1 MGMYTSVIIGKDSE
15 LQFKSDV
22 DDCETY
28 RIGDV
33 VNWKIWPDQPGIGK
47 LLDGVYEAVLVGNK
61 TEIQYSVVIDNHRV
75 IYAGRADVFVN
86 TEKIVPYQ
94 RGWWSE
100 SAWLKKDQEDA
111 EQRLRIAKEEVESL
125 RKEIAFLSTLE
136 GLDDSEIADRRK
148 KFYNGR
154 LQDALVSGLIEI
166 TSRPSLTRQ
175 LLMVTPAKSKKTYTR
190 SRSKK
195 MRTRPRNKKRR

>member
-28 RIGDV
+28 RVGDA

-47 LLDGVYEAVLVGNK
+47 LLDGVYEAALVGDK
-61 TEIQYSVVIDNHRV
+61 TDIKYFVVIDNHRV
-75 IYAGRADVFVN
+75 IYAGRGGVFEN
-86 TEKIVPYQ
+86 TEKIVPYE

-125 RKEIAFLSTLE
+125 KKEIAFLSTLE
-136 GLDDSEIADRRK
+136 GLDDLEIADRRK
-148 KFYNGR
+148 KFYSGR

-166 TSRPSLTRQ
+166 TSRPSLARQ
-175 LLMVTPAKSKKTYTR
+175 LLMVTPAKTKKTHTR
-190 SRSKK
+190 SLNKKTRS
-195 MRTRPRNKKRR
+195 RNKKRR

>member
-28 RIGDV
+28 RVGDA

-47 LLDGVYEAVLVGNK
+47 LLDGVYDAVLVGNK
-61 TEIQYSVVIDNHRV
+61 TEIQYSVVIDNHRI
-75 IYAGRADVFVN
+75 IYAGQADVFVN
-86 TEKIVPYQ
+86 TEKIVPYE

-100 SAWLKKDQEDA
+100 SVWLKKDQEDA
-111 EQRLRIAKEEVESL
+111 KQRLRIAKEEVESL
-125 RKEIAFLSTLE
+125 KKEIAFLSSLE
-136 GLDDSEIADRRK
+136 GLDDSEIADKRK
-148 KFYNGR
+148 KFYNTR

-175 LLMVTPAKSKKTYTR
+175 LLTVTPAKSKKTHTR
-190 SRSKK
+190 SRNKK
-195 MRTRPRNKKRR
+195 TRSRNKKRR